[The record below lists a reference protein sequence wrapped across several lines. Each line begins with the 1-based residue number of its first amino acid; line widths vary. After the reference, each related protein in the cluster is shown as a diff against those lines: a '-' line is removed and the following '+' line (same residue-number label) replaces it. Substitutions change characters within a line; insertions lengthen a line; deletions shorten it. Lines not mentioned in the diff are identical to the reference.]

1 MEKTT
6 ITISHDG
13 WKVINERRNVGESM
27 EDVIMN
33 AMNEVAPI
41 KTKGKKK

>member
-6 ITISHDG
+6 ITISHEC
-13 WKVINERRNVGESM
+13 WKVINERREPGLTM
-27 EDVIMN
+27 EDVIMK

-41 KTKGKKK
+41 KKGAKKK